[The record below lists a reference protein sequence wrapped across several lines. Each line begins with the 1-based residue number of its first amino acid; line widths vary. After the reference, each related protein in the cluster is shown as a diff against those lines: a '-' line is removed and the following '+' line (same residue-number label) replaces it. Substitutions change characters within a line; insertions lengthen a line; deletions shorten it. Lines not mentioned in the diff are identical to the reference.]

1 MNWLID
7 EYVTLAAVLQ
17 KTVRI
22 KAEVSGGG
30 EGREIFRFQI
40 HFEGK
45 IHRNDEL
52 DIKYEWE

>member
-1 MNWLID
+1 MNWLIE

-22 KAEVSGGG
+22 RAEVSGGG
-30 EGREIFRFQI
+30 EGREMFRFQI

-45 IHRNDEL
+45 IHRIDGL
-52 DIKYEWE
+52 DTKYEWE

>member
-1 MNWLID
+1 MNCLID
-7 EYVTLAAVLQ
+7 EYVTLAAVQQ

-45 IHRNDEL
+45 IHRNDGL

>member
-17 KTVRI
+17 KTLRI

-30 EGREIFRFQI
+30 EGREMFRF
-40 HFEGK
+40 
-45 IHRNDEL
+45 
-52 DIKYEWE
+52 